1 MVRNF
6 FKMKPYCIGQ
16 VRVVLDSIF
25 LYLVLFNEGV
35 NVYNKNRET
44 LEAYVLGDDFKY
56 FQNLKYLPL
65 STYPSNI
72 QSALVIYCFSGK
84 ARLNVYDDSHWIQPQ
99 ELIILLP
106 GQFVSFT
113 EASDDFLTTTL
124 VVSPTMFSDT
134 LSGVPRF
141 SPHFFF
147 YMRSHYWYP
156 QTENDTRRLI
166 NYLGMVKDKVTSDD
180 IYRRELI
187 IHLLRYLY
195 LELFN
200 AYEKEAALV
209 NTRKDTR
216 KEELANKFFGLIMK
230 HFKENKDVAFYADKL
245 CITSKYLTMVIKEVS
260 GKSAKDWIVEYIVL
274 EIKALLKNTNMNIQ
288 EIAVKTNF
296 ANQSSLGRF
305 FRKHTGMSLSQY
317 RMSNLG

>member
-1 MVRNF
+1 M
-6 FKMKPYCIGQ
+6 
-16 VRVVLDSIF
+16 
-25 LYLVLFNEGV
+25 
-35 NVYNKNRET
+35 YNKNRET
-44 LEAYVLGDDFKY
+44 LEAYFLGDDFKY

-65 STYPSNI
+65 SVYPSNI
-72 QSALVIYCFSGK
+72 QSALVVYCFSGK
-84 ARLNVYDDSHWIQPQ
+84 AKLNVYDDSHWIQPQ

-124 VVSPTMFSDT
+124 VVSPTMFSDA

-147 YMRSHYWYP
+147 YMRTHYWYP
-156 QTENDTRRLI
+156 QTENDTRRLM
-166 NYLGMVKDKVTSDD
+166 NFFGMVKYKVTSND

-195 LELFN
+195 LELFS
-200 AYEKEAALV
+200 AYEKEASLMT
-209 NTRKDTR
+209 TRKDTR

>member
-1 MVRNF
+1 M
-6 FKMKPYCIGQ
+6 
-16 VRVVLDSIF
+16 LES
-25 LYLVLFNEGV
+25 
-35 NVYNKNRET
+35 KNQEA
-44 LEAYVLGDDFKY
+44 LEIYVLGEDFKFY
-56 FQNLKYLPL
+56 QNLKYLPL
-65 STYPSNI
+65 TSYPSNI
-72 QSALVIYCFSGK
+72 QSGLIIYSLKGTAK
-84 ARLNVYDDSHWIQPQ
+84 ISVHEDVHWVQPK

-106 GQFVSFT
+106 GQFVSFS
-113 EASDDFLTTTL
+113 EPSEDFLTITMS
-124 VVSPTMFSDT
+124 VSSSLFSDS

-156 QTENDTRRLI
+156 QTEQDISRI
-166 NYLGMVKDKVTSDD
+166 YNYLSMIKDKVTSKDV
-180 IYRRELI
+180 YRRELI

-200 AYEKEAALV
+200 AYQKESTLMT
-209 NTRKDTR
+209 TRKDTR

-245 CITSKYLTMVIKEVS
+245 CITSKYLTMVIKETS
-260 GKSAKDWIVEYIVL
+260 GKSAKDWIVEYIIL
-274 EIKALLKNTNMNIQ
+274 EIKALLKNTSLNIQ
-288 EIAVKTNF
+288 EIAIKTNF

-317 RMSNLG
+317 RMSNVD

>member
-1 MVRNF
+1 MVINT
-6 FKMKPYCIGQ
+6 
-16 VRVVLDSIF
+16 VHEDV
-25 LYLVLFNEGV
+25 
-35 NVYNKNRET
+35 
-44 LEAYVLGDDFKY
+44 
-56 FQNLKYLPL
+56 
-65 STYPSNI
+65 
-72 QSALVIYCFSGK
+72 
-84 ARLNVYDDSHWIQPQ
+84 HWIQPE

-106 GQFVSFT
+106 GQFVSFS
-113 EASDDFLTTTL
+113 EPSEDFST
-124 VVSPTMFSDT
+124 VTMVISTSLFSDA

-147 YMRSHYWYP
+147 YMRTHYWYP
-156 QTENDTRRLI
+156 QSERDIPRI
-166 NYLGMVKDKVTSDD
+166 YNYLGMIKDKVTSQD

-200 AYEKEAALV
+200 AYQKESTLMTA
-209 NTRKDTR
+209 RRDTR

-245 CITSKYLTMVIKEVS
+245 CITSKYLTMVIKETS
-260 GKSAKDWIVEYIVL
+260 GKSAKDWIVEYIIL
-274 EIKALLKNTNMNIQ
+274 EIKALLKNTNLNIQ
-288 EIAVKTNF
+288 EIAIKTNF

-317 RMSNLG
+317 RMSNLEQ

>member
-1 MVRNF
+1 MLESKN
-6 FKMKPYCIGQ
+6 
-16 VRVVLDSIF
+16 
-25 LYLVLFNEGV
+25 NEA
-35 NVYNKNRET
+35 
-44 LEAYVLGDDFKY
+44 LEIYVLGEDFKFY
-56 FQNLKYLPL
+56 QNLKYLPL
-65 STYPSNI
+65 TSYPSNL
-72 QSALVIYCFSGK
+72 QSGLIVYCLSGTAK
-84 ARLNVYDDSHWIQPQ
+84 ISVHEDMHWVQPK

-106 GQFVSFT
+106 GQFVSFS
-113 EASDDFLTTTL
+113 EPSEDFLTITMA
-124 VVSPTMFSDT
+124 VSNSMFSDS

-147 YMRSHYWYP
+147 FMRSHYWYP
-156 QTENDTRRLI
+156 QTEQDIPRI
-166 NYLGMVKDKVTSDD
+166 FNYMSMMKDKVMSKD

-200 AYEKEAALV
+200 AYQRESTLMS
-209 NTRKDTR
+209 TRKDTR

-245 CITSKYLTMVIKEVS
+245 CITSKYLTMVIKETS
-260 GKSAKDWIVEYIVL
+260 GKSAKDWIVEYIIL
-274 EIKALLKNTNMNIQ
+274 EIKALLKNTSLNIQ
-288 EIAVKTNF
+288 EIAIKTNF

-317 RMSNLG
+317 RTSGTD

>member
-1 MVRNF
+1 M
-6 FKMKPYCIGQ
+6 
-16 VRVVLDSIF
+16 
-25 LYLVLFNEGV
+25 
-35 NVYNKNRET
+35 YNKNRET

-65 STYPSNI
+65 SVYPSNI
-72 QSALVIYCFSGK
+72 QSALVVYCFSGK
-84 ARLNVYDDSHWIQPQ
+84 AKLNVYDDSHWIQPQ

-124 VVSPTMFSDT
+124 VVSPTMFSDA

-147 YMRSHYWYP
+147 YMRTHYWYP
-156 QTENDTRRLI
+156 QTENDTRRLM
-166 NYLGMVKDKVTSDD
+166 NFFGMVKDKVTSND

-200 AYEKEAALV
+200 AYEKEASLMT
-209 NTRKDTR
+209 TRKDTR

-260 GKSAKDWIVEYIVL
+260 GKSAKD
-274 EIKALLKNTNMNIQ
+274 
-288 EIAVKTNF
+288 
-296 ANQSSLGRF
+296 
-305 FRKHTGMSLSQY
+305 
-317 RMSNLG
+317 